1 MSERVR
7 ERKPERKPAE
17 TVSVGPPTRLVRG
30 LSIALDAT
38 PSIYEKDV
46 EKNAKIA
53 IALLMYYDPS
63 TDSWYPASSPRGTPE
78 SVVKGYKPDT
88 NTYEY
93 LRLDP
98 QFNLYTTIRDA
109 AIDVPTAIQKRFKD
123 SLTLFSGTTTAS
135 GNTADIDVSRYSSI
149 ELILKVTAVSGTSPV
164 LSVYIEG
171 KFTATNDYK
180 TLVYQENISST
191 GIWFFTIS
199 QLAFRY
205 IRVRWVVGGTSPSFT
220 FTVAGEGMA

>member
-17 TVSVGPPTRLVRG
+17 AVVVGPPSRLVRG

-38 PSIYEKDV
+38 PSIYEKDI

-53 IALLMYYDPS
+53 LALLMYYDPS
-63 TDSWYPASSPRGTPE
+63 TESWYPASSPRGTPE

-98 QFNLYTTIRDA
+98 NFNLYTTVRDVEVVLPV
-109 AIDVPTAIQKRFKD
+109 DIQYRYKE
-123 SLTLFSGTTTAS
+123 SLTLFSGTATAS

-180 TLVYQENISST
+180 PLVYQENIGST

-205 IRVRWVVGGTSPSFT
+205 VRVRWVVGGTSPSFT
-220 FTVAGEGMA
+220 FTVAGEAMV